1 MPKNECWSKYNALN
15 ILYVNKISSVRP
27 YPSWEPEKLK
37 QNIGTKTGG
46 NLSRGVSRRD
56 SGKLHFCEA
65 SPSAGWN
72 QDGGAR
78 WDRVCPVKLGEK
90 WFIFKLG

>member
-1 MPKNECWSKYNALN
+1 MQPY
-15 ILYVNKISSVRP
+15 SSR
-27 YPSWEPEKLK
+27 EAKKLE
-37 QNIGTKTGG
+37 QNIATKSGG

-78 WDRVCPVKLGEK
+78 WDRVCPVKLEEK
-90 WFIFKLG
+90 